1 MKKITYA
8 FFIISFFSL
17 QYINAQPK
25 HNTLIFDSTYFVS
38 LQTDTTRL
46 LNVHSIKITGNKK
59 TKDYIILREVKFKT
73 GQQIKAALLLE
84 KLNAS
89 QALIYN
95 TNLFS
100 IVKLTPIMI
109 GIDEIDIY
117 IEVLERWY
125 IYPTPYF
132 KLTDRNLNDWWT
144 THNHDF
150 NRVVYGLKYG
160 DFNLSGRGDQL
171 NIYLLTGYARN
182 IAVSYSAPYSNTK
195 LTEGFSIGFS
205 FAQSKEL
212 DYKTTPKNKS
222 LLFKSNSF
230 DRTTLNAV
238 ATYSVR
244 RGFYKK
250 HTYKIQYIFN
260 DVNDSIISTT
270 YNPNY
275 FNLKKSKV
283 GFTDLCYTYQYLKV
297 DNINYPL
304 KGKVLNISLVKRGF
318 GLSGG
323 INMFQVD
330 LAWRKYITHPHQFYS
345 SVQFFSKL
353 KLPFKQ
359 PYINQRAFGFGEY
372 YLNGLE
378 YYVVDGVASAI
389 AKYNLSKKLTSFKI
403 RVPFKL
409 KQIPYLPFSLYAKT
423 YINTGFSYNKP
434 NGTGM
439 LNDRFLYTTGVG
451 LDVLSLYDLRLSAE
465 FSMNQLHEKGL
476 FLHLRS
482 IL

>member
-1 MKKITYA
+1 MKKIIGV
-8 FFIISFFSL
+8 FFIVSIFII
-17 QYINAQPK
+17 QQIIAQPN
-25 HNTLIFDSTYFVS
+25 HNSLVFDSTFFNS
-38 LQTDTTRL
+38 LQTDTVRL
-46 LNVHSIKITGNKK
+46 LHVHSLKISGNKK
-59 TKDYIILREVKFKT
+59 TKDYIILREMKLKA
-73 GQQIKAALLLE
+73 GQQIKAAFFLE

-100 IVKLTPIMI
+100 IVTVTPVMI
-109 GIDEIDIY
+109 GADELDIY

-125 IYPTPYF
+125 IYPTPYL
-132 KLTDRNLNDWWT
+132 KLTDRNFNDWWIT
-144 THNHDF
+144 NNHDF
-150 NRVVYGLKYG
+150 NRVVYGLKYA

-182 IAVSYSAPYSNTK
+182 ISISYTAPYSNTK
-195 LTEGFSIGFS
+195 LTEGFSVGLS
-205 FAQSKEL
+205 YVQTKEL
-212 DYKTTPKNKS
+212 DYKTTYNHKS
-222 LLFKSNSF
+222 LLYKSKNF
-230 DRTTLNAV
+230 DRTSFSAV

-244 RGFYKK
+244 KGFYKK
-250 HTYKIQYIFN
+250 HTYKIQYSFI
-260 DVNDSIISTT
+260 DVNDSIVSTA

-275 FNLKKSKV
+275 FNSNKSNV
-283 GFTDLCYTYQYLKV
+283 GFTDLYYGYQFLKV

-304 KGKVLNISLVKRGF
+304 KGKAINIYLVKRGL

-330 LAWRKYITHPHQFYS
+330 LAWRKYMKHPHQFYS

-359 PYINQRAFGFGEY
+359 PYINQRAFGYGEY

-378 YYVVDGVASAI
+378 YYVIDGVASAI
-389 AKYNLSKKLTSFKI
+389 AKLNLSKKLVAFKI
-403 RVPFKL
+403 KIPFKI
-409 KQIPYLPFSLYAKT
+409 KQFPYLPFSFYAKT

-434 NGTGM
+434 NGSGM
-439 LNDRFLYTTGVG
+439 LNDRLLYTSGVG
-451 LDVLSLYDLRLSAE
+451 LDILSLYDLRLSAE
-465 FSMNQLHEKGL
+465 YSMNQLHEKGL